1 MAVPAT
7 RLVFFVSDRLE
18 RSVWVVVDPRDFVT
32 SQRMTVPVQARLKD
46 VSAEPIV
53 GLSGVYCFT
62 DLGLPAG
69 NYTAQ
74 VQPRVADRALYF
86 DGETEF
92 ALAVVPVPGQPLQRN
107 PVAVELLPRPAY
119 PFTDNATLARGRLV
133 RASDEETGV
142 EGARIFL
149 ILEGVDRGRRGRTD
163 ERGEF
168 VVFFPPAAPE
178 DNASAG
184 LKDLKFRLRFEID
197 GQPPLLIPPLPIAE
211 QTVREGT
218 TISLKEIQF
227 PGI

>member
-7 RLVFFVSDRLE
+7 GLVFFGSDRLE

-46 VSAEPIV
+46 VSAEPIA
-53 GLSGVYCFT
+53 GRSGVYCFT

-92 ALAVVPVPGQPLQRN
+92 ALAVVPVPGQPLQRT

-119 PFTDNATLARGRLV
+119 PFIDNATLARGRLV
-133 RASDEETGV
+133 RASDGTGV
-142 EGARIFL
+142 EHARIFL

-163 ERGEF
+163 ERGEL

-184 LKDLKFRLRFEID
+184 LKDLRFRLRFEID
-197 GQPPLLIPPLPIAE
+197 GQPPMLIAE
-211 QTVREGT
+211 ETVREGT